1 MWYRFISSEV
11 KLWAGAGRWPKPWRK
26 MLMINVINIKTLA
39 GKTKDIFDINKRSI
53 DYAIIYVQGTLE
65 EILDKGNVLP

>member
-1 MWYRFISSEV
+1 
-11 KLWAGAGRWPKPWRK
+11 
-26 MLMINVINIKTLA
+26 MINVINIKTLA